1 MPSTMLTFL
10 HPCLMLI
17 VGTPTNTSLKLL
29 TKEIYAN
36 TNAIPSTCRG
46 GGHGHLGLVMT
57 VAEYIIA
64 AGMAFQL
71 PVHPGLV
78 PMHAAGAN
86 AATCQENIWLY
97 NSVIKELNIAM
108 AV

>member
-1 MPSTMLTFL
+1 
-10 HPCLMLI
+10 MLI

-36 TNAIPSTCRG
+36 AHAIPSTCRG
-46 GGHGHLGLVMT
+46 SRHGHLDLIMR

-71 PVHPGLV
+71 PAHPGPV
-78 PMHAAGAN
+78 HMHATGAN
-86 AATCQENIWLY
+86 AAT
-97 NSVIKELNIAM
+97 SA
-108 AV
+108 